1 MLHESQ
7 YMLLF
12 ISSRVPCELVADF
25 LDVYIYVCRRCFLLF
40 SYIFEGPVAEA
51 QPVASCQ
58 TASSRPTSQHA
69 RQPAARSQRPA
80 ARQPA
85 AVEPASLPGSQQPAA
100 SQPAAGEPASQTGDH
115 TWGRLSMWTGNAE
128 AGGPVTS
135 KPAPNREVRCG
146 PVTSKHVDR

>member
-1 MLHESQ
+1 
-7 YMLLF
+7 MLLF

-25 LDVYIYVCRRCFLLF
+25 LDVYIYICMSSLF
-40 SYIFEGPVAEA
+40 SSVQLHFRGSGSGSPASGQLPDSQ
-51 QPVASCQ
+51 QPSNQPACQAASSQKSAASCQ
-58 TASSRPTSQHA
+58 TAGSRRTSQPA
-69 RQPAARSQRPA
+69 R
-80 ARQPA
+80 
-85 AVEPASLPGSQQPAA
+85 QPAA
-100 SQPAAGEPASQTGDH
+100 SQPAAGEPVRQTGDH